1 MSTTANNNQHASS
14 SSSASINSEH
24 SKERLVSLEE
34 KLDKLFSLISRF
46 MKQPINSSNNY
57 SAPSSKHDAD
67 DSDTEDE
74 DRKERTDTDSVPTD
88 YQPSYT
94 LLDQYKTLS
103 NNQVN
108 VAPFSTPESITAS
121 STLKNNDADL
131 FVVKKRINYTLKPLF
146 LMLNMTTQDSA
157 NVDVELIRYLA
168 ESASILTVNAQA
180 SLGRVRSDNISKE
193 IYGPEV
199 QQPIK
204 IKDTPKM
211 FYETETVI
219 STFKKSGGSNTN
231 GNNSSNSKP
240 NSGSSGLSN
249 NFSRSAGSVAS
260 GSNTSKSA
268 SGSNN
273 RFQKNKK

>member
-1 MSTTANNNQHASS
+1 MSTTATVSSS
-14 SSSASINSEH
+14 SSSASINSDH
-24 SKERLVSLEE
+24 SKERLDFLEA
-34 KLDKLFSLISRF
+34 KIDKLF
-46 MKQPINSSNNY
+46 KN
-57 SAPSSKHDAD
+57 
-67 DSDTEDE
+67 E
-74 DRKERTDTDSVPTD
+74 DREERTDTDSVHTD

-94 LLDQYKTLS
+94 LLDQYKKLS
-103 NNQVN
+103 NNQGLLVEEKFILKKSEISKMNKVFSFHSNLQVN
-108 VAPFSTPESITAS
+108 VAPFSTPEGITAS
-121 STLKNNDADL
+121 STLKNNDTNL

-146 LMLNMTTQDSA
+146 LMLNMTTHDSA

-180 SLGRVRSDNISKE
+180 SLGRVRCNNISKE
-193 IYGPEV
+193 IYGSEV

-211 FYETETVI
+211 FDETETVI
-219 STFKKSGGSNTN
+219 STFKKSGSSNTN

-240 NSGSSGLSN
+240 NSGSSGRSN
-249 NFSRSAGSVAS
+249 NFSRSTGSVAS
-260 GSNTSKSA
+260 GRNTSKSA